1 MGKRK
6 KRKKKE
12 KEKEEKKKDD
22 RKKEKR
28 IKKNRRKRAATF
40 GPKISKSRT
49 QKKILTGASRPLLVN

>member
-6 KRKKKE
+6 KRKKMKM
-12 KEKEEKKKDD
+12 KKKRRKKMTEKK
-22 RKKEKR
+22 RKR